1 MKTSLA
7 MTGSF
12 RRVSTEGRTGGRRSD
27 TPFNYFWRRCQ
38 PSPSLSSL
46 RGAIATKQSR
56 LSSGLEIASGACHRA
71 RIRATRWLWRCEALF
86 CLGRIAM
93 DRIDPEH
100 GFGFLHRLDVEIDGD
115 RLAVA
120 A

>member
-7 MTGSF
+7 MAAPF
-12 RRVSTEGRTGGRRSD
+12 RRISTEGRTGRRRSD
-27 TPFNYFWRRCQ
+27 TPFNYIWRRCQ

-56 LSSGLEIASGACHRA
+56 LSSGLGIASGACHRA
-71 RIRATRWLWRCEALF
+71 RIRATRWLWRSQALF

-93 DRIDPEH
+93 DGIDPQD
-100 GFGFLHRLDVEIDGD
+100 GFRLLHRLDVEIDGD
-115 RLAVA
+115 RLAV
-120 A
+120 